1 LRDEGEFAYK
11 QALVNTILDL
21 MDKLDG
27 MKTAGLNALGE
38 FIEGKLQYYC
48 FIFFIF
54 SFFIGTKRI
63 MLMLLLLLLIIIIA
77 SNRL

>member
-1 LRDEGEFAYK
+1 MRYPRKSGILLQFMHNCLRDEGEFAYK

-38 FIEGKLQYYC
+38 FIEGESLGHVVGGPVVGVVGAVG
-48 FIFFIF
+48 FV
-54 SFFIGTKRI
+54 
-63 MLMLLLLLLIIIIA
+63 
-77 SNRL
+77 

>member
-1 LRDEGEFAYK
+1 
-11 QALVNTILDL
+11 LDL

-54 SFFIGTKRI
+54 SFFHF
-63 MLMLLLLLLIIIIA
+63 LLVQ
-77 SNRL
+77 RE